1 MVLLTALDQRPFR
14 SRLRRNAASLTSV
27 EEKPAIS
34 KNDCYQATSQ
44 HGRNGV
50 KGA

>member
-1 MVLLTALDQRPFR
+1 MVLLTALDRRPFR
-14 SRLRRNAASLTSV
+14 SRWHRNAASLTSAD
-27 EEKPAIS
+27 EKLAIS